1 MIKIASF
8 NVENLYARPKAF
20 GFTDMSVAAPYLAA
34 HAEVNEL
41 FGKETYSAADKRRML
56 VLLEKLDI
64 YRKNDQGVLRK
75 RNSTD
80 PEWAWLRKNRGKFD
94 VQPKEATDPVYIT
107 ANGRADWVGWV
118 ELATETVDEVGFQTT
133 ARVIRDVDAHIF
145 GIVEAENRPNLVRF
159 RDDMLQGHYK
169 HVMVL
174 DGNDDRGI
182 DVGLITKPGFVIEN
196 IRSNVDLEDDKG
208 IVFSRDCPQY
218 EVRTPGGNHIHVLVN
233 HFKSKSGGGGDKRL
247 RQATA
252 VRAIV
257 DGLVAQGKHVVV
269 LGDLNEGP
277 QAGKTQ
283 AENLAPLYSNNSPLV
298 DCWSLGAFDYGER
311 PGSYD
316 SCGLSDRL
324 DYIFLSKSLANK
336 VTAGGLFREGLWG
349 DRKSPPDKWDT
360 YPEMTGQHQQ
370 ASDHAC
376 VWVEVEVD

>member
-41 FGKETYSAADKRRML
+41 FGKDTYAAADKRRML

-75 RNSTD
+75 RNTTD

-94 VQPKEATDPVYIT
+94 VQPKEASAPVYIT

-159 RDDMLQGHYK
+159 RDDMLMGKYK

-182 DVGLITKPGFVIEN
+182 DVGLITKPGFVIEH
-196 IRSNVDLEDDKG
+196 IRSNVDLVDNKG

-233 HFKSKSGGGGDKRL
+233 HFKSKSGGGDEKRL

-277 QAGKTQ
+277 KTGSTQ
-283 AENLAPLYSNNSPLV
+283 AANLAPLYNNNSPLV
-298 DCWSLGAFDYGER
+298 DCWSLEAFEDGGR
-311 PGSYD
+311 PGTYD
-316 SCGLSDRL
+316 DCGLSDRL

-336 VTAGGLFREGLWG
+336 VTGGGLFRMGLWG
-349 DRKSPPDKWDT
+349 GRVSRPDKWDT
-360 YPEMTGQHQQ
+360 YPEMNGQHQQ

-376 VWVEVEVD
+376 VWVEVDVN